1 MVRNTRLSFFF
12 FFFFFGFLLFNPRG
26 AGVDYARIA
35 SELRFRFGHK
45 SFYRFGIRSCLATS
59 HKQIIKTRNARHRA
73 FWVSRQHRQRLFIH
87 PLFIVSWR
95 IAKYF

>member
-12 FFFFFGFLLFNPRG
+12 FLAFYCLILAERVLITRG
-26 AGVDYARIA
+26 SQA
-35 SELRFRFGHK
+35 SCDFALVINLSIGLV
-45 SFYRFGIRSCLATS
+45 SAVATS

-87 PLFIVSWR
+87 PLFIVRWR